1 MEIILLEKIRNLG
14 GIGDRVNVKTGYGRN
29 FLIPQGKAISATKA
43 NLEKIA
49 QMRAE
54 LEKVA
59 NEALEKATVRAKQ
72 LANFAVTIPAKATEE
87 GKLFGSIGV
96 SVIANAIKNAGF
108 DVKRSEI
115 TLPQGPIRQLG
126 EFDVVLLLH
135 SDVSINVKIKVV
147 PAE

>member
-29 FLIPQGKAISATKA
+29 FLIPQGKAVSATKA

-59 NEALEKATVRAKQ
+59 NEALEKATARAKQ
-72 LANFAVTIPAKATEE
+72 LANFIVTIPAKATEE